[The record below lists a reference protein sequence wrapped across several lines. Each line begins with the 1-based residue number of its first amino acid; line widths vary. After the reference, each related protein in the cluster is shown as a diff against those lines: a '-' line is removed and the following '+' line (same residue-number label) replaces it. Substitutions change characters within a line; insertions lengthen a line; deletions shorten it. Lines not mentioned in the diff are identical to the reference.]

1 LDVCTFK
8 EGSLWY
14 GLMYLG
20 GVMLGQH
27 ESMQDFVRVRT
38 RCLRIESS
46 GPVPLQLDGDPGGS
60 LPAEIRVL
68 PGRLTLLVGRSW
80 AQRQGLMAGDEAA

>member
-20 GVMLGQH
+20 GVVLGQH
-27 ESMQDFVRVRT
+27 EGMQDFTRIQTRRLRV
-38 RCLRIESS
+38 ESA
-46 GPVPLQLDGDPGGS
+46 GATPYQLDGDPGGE
-60 LPAEIRVL
+60 LPVDFEVL
-68 PGRLTLLVGRSW
+68 PGRLTVLVNPSLAEQHG
-80 AQRQGLMAGDEAA
+80 ALQTKGT